1 MKRWSFT
8 LRIRP
13 DGASGFRVHLLSSPA
28 GDEVGALELPCPA
41 DGIGPLVEE
50 LERSLSDGRRHLRPS
65 APEEHDTGRRG
76 PDGGLEALGDTLFET
91 LFPPAVRRRWNEC
104 VEEIVERP
112 GRPESAGDG
121 LRLVLRSDP
130 TCRSTA
136 ALHQLPWELL
146 RDPAT
151 GSFLALSRKTTIL
164 RQLALD
170 DTAVPEG
177 PEPARTLRILAV
189 LSCPSGLAPLD
200 LARERRTIEEAV
212 DGRTEI
218 RLRVLESP
226 TFAELTEVLRGE
238 PFHVLHFMGHGVVD
252 RGPRPGDPERAHL
265 VLDGP
270 DGGAVRLPAER
281 LAQVVRDVDSLRLV
295 FLNACETGRTPD
307 GADRPFAA
315 LSHALLRSGVPA
327 VLAMRLPIPDRA
339 AVELARVFY
348 RELAAGTPAD
358 EALAEARVAVY
369 AAESAEPC
377 SARRGAG
384 AWAVPALFV
393 RRPELAIFRPRS
405 VDDRTPRRAVR
416 SRRRWLS
423 AAALLVLSVLIV
435 ALFFVRAPWAGVHLR
450 VAADRVGFSLT
461 EDQSLVDTLDLVELA
476 VPDLALLRH
485 PDPLTGIPRTVIAE
499 RSGAEH
505 LGFLVRLPGAAS
517 GALSLDDAV
526 LPAGTRIELV
536 RTAPRALRV
545 SLELPDASRPVTASV
560 GHGAVLRLVP
570 GTPDSFD
577 LGSGGRLVAFP
588 RGDRI
593 DLDLTLAQ
601 PGSEAGADPGAG
613 ADAFHTPL
621 AVDGLRFVEI
631 REDFSDGASRV
642 RAVST
647 LESGEV
653 ALEPLGGG
661 EPVAVDLERHQTL
674 AFDGLSGWITS
685 LELGEENLLVELR
698 GRVDAV
704 ALREPDGRRVDL
716 MPTWSATPWALR
728 FGAASGALAL
738 LVGFFAQLGTLLR
751 WTAGDVPLRRT
762 FHPMTRSE
770 P

>member
-28 GDEVGALELPCPA
+28 GDAVGRLELPCPA
-41 DGIGPLVEE
+41 DGIGPLVDEM
-50 LERSLSDGRRHLRPS
+50 ERSLSDDPRHLRPGT
-65 APEEHDTGRRG
+65 PEEHDPERPR
-76 PDGGLEALGDTLFET
+76 PERGLEALGETLFQG
-91 LFPPAVRRRWNEC
+91 LFPPAVRSRWDDC
-104 VEEIVERP
+104 VEEIVERSR
-112 GRPESAGDG
+112 RPEGAGSG

-130 TCRSTA
+130 TCRSTS

-151 GSFLALSRKTTIL
+151 GTFLALSRKTTIV

-170 DTAVPEG
+170 DAAVLEE

-189 LSCPSGLAPLD
+189 LSCPTGLARLD
-200 LARERRTIEEAV
+200 LARERRRIEQAV
-212 DGRTEI
+212 DGRSEI
-218 RLRVLESP
+218 RVRVLESP

-252 RGPRPGDPERAHL
+252 QGPRPGDPERAHL
-265 VLDGP
+265 FLDGP

-307 GADRPFAA
+307 GAERPFAA

-348 RELAAGTPAD
+348 RELGTGAPVD

-369 AAESAEPC
+369 AAESAEP
-377 SARRGAG
+377 SGASRPAG

-405 VDDRTPRRAVR
+405 VGDRGPRRAVR
-416 SRRRWLS
+416 PRRRWLT
-423 AAALLVLSVLIV
+423 AAALSVLAALIV
-435 ALFFVRAPWAGVHLR
+435 ALFFVRTPWTGVDLR
-450 VAADRVGFSLT
+450 VEAHRVAFTLT
-461 EDQSLVDTLDLVELA
+461 ENQSLVDTLDLVELA

-485 PDPLTGIPRTVIAE
+485 PDPRTGIPRTVTAE
-499 RSGAEH
+499 RTDGER

-526 LPAGTRIELV
+526 LPAGTRIEIA
-536 RTAPRALRV
+536 RTAPRALRL
-545 SLELPDASRPVTASV
+545 SLELPAGNRRLTASV
-560 GHGAVLRLVP
+560 GRGAVLRLVP
-570 GTPDSFD
+570 GPPDPFD
-577 LGSGGRLVAFP
+577 LGSGGRLLAFP
-588 RGDRI
+588 RDERI
-593 DLDLTLAQ
+593 DLDLTLAE
-601 PGSEAGADPGAG
+601 PGSG

-621 AVDGLRFVEI
+621 AVADLRFVEI
-631 REDFSDGASRV
+631 REEISGGVSRV

-674 AFDGLSGWITS
+674 AFDGLSGRITS
-685 LELGEENLLVELR
+685 LELGEESLLVELQ
-698 GRVDAV
+698 GHADAV
-704 ALREPDGRRVDL
+704 ALRQPDGRRVDL

-728 FGAASGALAL
+728 LGAASGTLAL
-738 LVGFFAQLGTLLR
+738 LVGLFAQLGTLLR